1 VDDLHKLLTEHPL
14 GKAVAVSVIRDGQR
28 VELTVVP
35 GEYPAV
41 QRG

>member
-1 VDDLHKLLTEHPL
+1 VT
-14 GKAVAVSVIRDGQR
+14 VIRDGQR

-41 QRG
+41 QRD